1 MSMQP
6 IRHLLPY
13 TENQEDGSNIMYI
26 RIEPALLYLEAG
38 QTSKIKVYA
47 VLTDGRNEEIT
58 HKVKWQSQHTTIGK
72 VNEEGTITA
81 VEPGNMSI
89 VAEYEQHKAELIVAI
104 DKKEK
109 AAAKREKK
117 SGGKFGKV
125 GALTV
130 AATLFVATGVYG
142 AVQIFTSDE
151 SVSGPVSQ
159 TAAEPVATGN
169 EPVQDSTSET
179 TVAAQPE
186 EAEELTPTSSKESTG
201 EDGLTP
207 ATEDTEKAVEET
219 QPPGDQVAA
228 SPSAP
233 ITDTTAASAAPEP
246 TNTGTMLGALHS
258 LLATQKTGSTPAA
271 AAAQT
276 PPVSPATTAPTGGA
290 AASTSTQPIAVKP
303 QAAPVK
309 TTTTTTTA
317 VKPKQTVQTTKQPTT
332 RRTTTTV
339 QKQPVKTVAT
349 TTATA
354 PKTVVASSTK
364 PTPVATQ
371 PKAAAATSVML
382 VPVEKAGKW
391 GYKRAGEDEVT
402 IPYNFDHATKFS
414 DGLALVKKD
423 GKFGYINSK
432 GQVVIPFEYSYAT
445 SFSGG
450 KATVKKD
457 GQLGTIDKNGS
468 FRAN

>member
-89 VAEYEQHKAELIVAI
+89 VAEFEQHKAELIVAI
-104 DKKEK
+104 DKKAK

-117 SGGKFGKV
+117 DGGKFGKV
-125 GALTV
+125 GVLTV

-151 SVSGPVSQ
+151 AASGTVSEPAAISAASGSENAQQISKEVTISPDAEKAEEVTSGTPGESAGEEALKLVGEEKGTTMEESQ
-159 TAAEPVATGN
+159 LPADQPATAPAVLDTAGTAATEPA
-169 EPVQDSTSET
+169 
-179 TVAAQPE
+179 
-186 EAEELTPTSSKESTG
+186 
-201 EDGLTP
+201 
-207 ATEDTEKAVEET
+207 
-219 QPPGDQVAA
+219 
-228 SPSAP
+228 
-233 ITDTTAASAAPEP
+233 
-246 TNTGTMLGALHS
+246 NTGAMLGALQS
-258 LLATQKTGSTPAA
+258 LLATQKTGSTPATA
-271 AAAQT
+271 VQT
-276 PPVSPATTAPTGGA
+276 PPASPVTVPTAGGQAAANSTQSTTAKPQAVPVKNTTAATTAA
-290 AASTSTQPIAVKP
+290 
-303 QAAPVK
+303 
-309 TTTTTTTA
+309 
-317 VKPKQTVQTTKQPTT
+317 KPKQPVQTNKQPTT
-332 RRTTTTV
+332 TRTTAPV
-339 QKQPVKTVAT
+339 QKQPVKTVAPA
-349 TTATA
+349 ATS
-354 PKTVVASSTK
+354 PKTVATSTTTPATVA
-364 PTPVATQ
+364 AQ
-371 PKAAAATSVML
+371 PKPPATTSVML

-423 GKFGYINSK
+423 GKFGYINAK

-450 KATVKKD
+450 MATVKKD
-457 GQLGTIDKNGS
+457 GKLGTIDKTGS
-468 FRAN
+468 FRSN

>member
-142 AVQIFTSDE
+142 AVQIFSSDE

-159 TAAEPVATGN
+159 TAAEPVATGS
-169 EPVQDSTSET
+169 EPVQDSSSET
-179 TVAAQPE
+179 TVVAQPE
-186 EAEELTPTSSKESTG
+186 EAEELTPTSSEESTG
-201 EDGLTP
+201 EETLTP
-207 ATEDTEKAVEET
+207 AAEENETAAEET
-219 QPPGDQVAA
+219 QSPGDQVAA
-228 SPSAP
+228 APSAP
-233 ITDTTAASAAPEP
+233 ITDATTASTAEP
-246 TNTGTMLGALHS
+246 AITGSMLGALHS
-258 LLATQKTGSTPAA
+258 LLATQKTESTPA

-276 PPVSPATTAPTGGA
+276 PPASPATTAPTGGT
-290 AASTSTQPIAVKP
+290 AASNSTQPIAVKP
-303 QAAPVK
+303 PAAPVK
-309 TTTTTTTA
+309 ATTAAMTA

-332 RRTTTTV
+332 RRTTATV

-349 TTATA
+349 TTAAA
-354 PKTVVASSTK
+354 PKTVVASTSK
-364 PTPVATQ
+364 PTTVAAQ
-371 PKAAAATSVML
+371 PKPAAAASVML

-391 GYKRAGEDEVT
+391 GYKRTGEDEVT

-468 FRAN
+468 FSAN